1 MAAVLR
7 AWGTFEICAC
17 VMEFMEY
24 SDEGRW
30 VLVNQAVFR
39 LCRHLLCELGWRL
52 QSRADH
58 EAELAWEAHRDG
70 LMSCFPYVGMDS
82 Q

>member
-30 VLVNQAVFR
+30 VFVNQAVFR
-39 LCRHLLCELGWRL
+39 LCQHLLCELGWLL
-52 QSRADH
+52 QTRAAH
-58 EAELAWEAHRDG
+58 EAEHASEAHRTG
-70 LMSCFPYVGMDS
+70 LLWSF
-82 Q
+82 